1 MPRWRHI
8 SYSVVVTDL
17 MVKVH
22 PGGGDSWLQTL
33 LCEFTKLFVLEVISE
48 NNCVFEQIIYEY

>member
-1 MPRWRHI
+1 MPRWQHI
-8 SYSVVVTDL
+8 SYIVVVIEL
-17 MVKVH
+17 MEKVH
-22 PGGGDSWLQTL
+22 PGGDSWLQTL